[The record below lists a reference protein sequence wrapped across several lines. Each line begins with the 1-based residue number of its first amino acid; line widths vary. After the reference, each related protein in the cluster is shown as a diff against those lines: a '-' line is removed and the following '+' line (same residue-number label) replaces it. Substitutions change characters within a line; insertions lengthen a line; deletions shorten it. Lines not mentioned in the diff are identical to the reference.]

1 MTIQARN
8 TILAAVAALL
18 FGCGSAVANPVDAP
32 VATKASNAKTG
43 SPSQVLRRMM
53 LDKFFDELK
62 AAKSQADG
70 DRAMAKI
77 WHMWMT
83 SGRPAVDITL
93 RQSHALMMRGALRV
107 ALSLANRAVDMAP
120 KHPEAYNHRATVHYF
135 RKDYAA
141 AVKDIRETLKLE
153 PRHFGAI
160 AGLGFIYIRMEKWA
174 GALKAFET
182 ATKVNP
188 WLHNRVK
195 VMKMLRLKVVGQ
207 AL

>member
-1 MTIQARN
+1 MTIQSTLTLIASS
-8 TILAAVAALL
+8 AALL
-18 FGCGSAVANPVDAP
+18 FGATTAEANPVDVPTAH
-32 VATKASNAKTG
+32 KASASKTAK
-43 SPSQVLRRMM
+43 PSDVIRRMM

-62 AAKSQADG
+62 AAKSQSDG
-70 DRAMAKI
+70 NEAMAKI
-77 WHMWMT
+77 WHVWMN

-107 ALSLANRAVDMAP
+107 ALSLANRAIDMAP
-120 KHPEAYNHRATVHYF
+120 THAEAYNHRATVHYF
-135 RKDYAA
+135 RKDYNA
-141 AVKDIRETLKLE
+141 AVKDIQKTLRLE

-160 AGLGFIYIRMEKWA
+160 AGLGFIYIRLEKWA

-188 WLHNRVK
+188 WLHNRAK
-195 VMKMLRLKVVGQ
+195 VMKMLRLKVTGQ